1 MSGDRPDEKRW
12 VALGLLALTQFMLIS
27 DQTVVSIAVPSIGAD
42 LDLAGAG
49 LSWVVNAYVL
59 TFGGLLL
66 LAGRATDLFGQRR
79 MFIAGMVLFAIASL
93 AGGLAPSAAMPIG
106 ARAVHGCSACSPRPA
121 AAPLGGSTS
130 RARSP

>member
-1 MSGDRPDEKRW
+1 
-12 VALGLLALTQFMLIS
+12 MLIS

-42 LDLAGAG
+42 LDIAGAG

-93 AGGLAPSAAMPIG
+93 AGGLAPSAAMLID
-106 ARAVHGCSACSPRPA
+106 AWAVHGCSGSTSRSASAARCWPFACSPRPA
-121 AAPLGGSTS
+121 EAPLGGSTS